1 MRDAANE
8 GLISAQAG
16 HVTVGTIRTGEEL
29 MIARP
34 VCRVLGFTI

>member
-8 GLISAQAG
+8 DLISAQVSR
-16 HVTVGTIRTGEEL
+16 VTVGIIRTDEEL